1 MKCKFDVTGMSCAAC
16 QAHVEKAVNALE
28 GVDNAAVNLLANS
41 MVAEFDESKLSPED
55 ICAAVDKAGY
65 HASVHGA
72 SPAAG
77 AGAARQSDPAAE
89 QARQMKHRL
98 ILSIIFLVPLFYL
111 CMGHM
116 VGAPLPSI
124 FLGVE
129 NAMVFT
135 LTQLVLVVPIMYI
148 NDHYFIDG
156 FRSLWHRSPNMDSLI
171 ALGSSAAFLYSLWAI
186 YMTGWALGHGN
197 PALAHD
203 YQMNHLY
210 LESVGMILTLISV
223 GKYLETRSK
232 GKTGDAIRALMDLA
246 PKTATVLRD
255 GAELEVPVEQV
266 QAGDLLRVKPGGA
279 VPVDGVVTE
288 GVSSVDESAL
298 TGESIPVEKR
308 PGDKVSAATINQTG
322 TFTMRAT
329 GVGEDTALAR
339 IIQLVEDASAS
350 KAPIAKLADRV
361 AGVFVPIVM
370 AIALVTAVVWLL
382 VTGTPSRA
390 LVAGVS
396 VLVISCPCAL
406 GLATPVAIMVGTGRG
421 AQNGTLFKSAEAL
434 EALQSVNTV
443 VLDKTGTVTQ
453 GKPVVTDLLP
463 QGDHTEEELLCV
475 AASLEALSEHPLA
488 QAIVARAQERNIP
501 LCPVE
506 DFEAVPGQGIQG
518 TIQGSRFRAG
528 NARFLGLENVS
539 DQADRLAEAGKTP
552 LFFSCDGAL
561 MGTIA
566 VADPPKPD
574 SLEAIRAMQELGL
587 EVVLLTGDNR
597 RTAQAVGRQMGDI
610 QVIAEVLPQDKER
623 HVAQLQAQGK
633 KVAMVG
639 DGINDAP
646 ALARSDVGIAIGAG
660 TDVALESADVVLMR
674 SSLMDAVGAFELS
687 RATLRN
693 IKENLFWALFYNSI
707 GIPLAAGVFFPIL
720 GWQLNPIFGAAA
732 MSLSSV
738 CVVSNAL
745 RLRFFKP
752 KHRSAVRTPAAAPT
766 QNKETDQLTKGD
778 EETMTKTLHV
788 EGMMCEHCQARVEKA
803 LAAVKGVKSV
813 QVSLEDKTALVECGL
828 LTSDKALTKAVTD
841 VGYEVKD
848 IQ

>member
-28 GVDNAAVNLLANS
+28 GVNTAAVNLLANS

-55 ICAAVDKAGY
+55 ICAAVDRAGY

-72 SPAAG
+72 APSASAA
-77 AGAARQSDPAAE
+77 AAQADPAVE
-89 QARQMKHRL
+89 QAKGMKRRL
-98 ILSIIFLVPLFYL
+98 IWSIVFLVPLFYL

-116 VGAPLPSI
+116 VGAPLPPI
-124 FLGVE
+124 FHGVE

-135 LTQLVLVVPIMYI
+135 LTQLVLVLPIMYI
-148 NDHYFIDG
+148 NDHYFING

-186 YMTGWALGHGN
+186 FMTGWALGHGDM
-197 PALAHD
+197 ALAHE

-255 GAELEVPVEQV
+255 GQELELPVEQV
-266 QAGDLLRVKPGGA
+266 QTGDLLRVKPGGA
-279 VPVDGVVTE
+279 VPVDGIVTE

-298 TGESIPVEKR
+298 TGESIPVEKG

-322 TFTMRAT
+322 SFTMRAT
-329 GVGEDTALAR
+329 GVGQDTALAQ

-370 AIALVTAVVWLL
+370 AIALVTAIVWLV

-434 EALQSVNTV
+434 EALQSINTI

-488 QAIVARAQERNIP
+488 QAIVARAKEQNIP

-506 DFEAVPGQGIQG
+506 DFQAVPGQGIQG
-518 TIQGSRFRAG
+518 TIQGSLFRAG
-528 NARFLGLENVS
+528 NARFLGLEKAS
-539 DQADRLAEAGKTP
+539 SLADQLAEAGKTP
-552 LFFSCDGAL
+552 LFFSCDGQL

-566 VADPPKPD
+566 VSDPPKPD
-574 SLEAIRAMQELGL
+574 SLEAIQAMKELGL

-597 RTAQAVGRQMGDI
+597 RTAEAVGRQMGGI

-623 HVAQLQAQGK
+623 HIADLQAQGK

-646 ALARSDVGIAIGAG
+646 ALARAQVGIAIGAG

-674 SSLMDAVGAFELS
+674 SSLMDAVGAYELS
-687 RATLRN
+687 KATLRN

-752 KHRSAVRTPAAAPT
+752 KHRGSVSVAVPSQT
-766 QNKETDQLTKGD
+766 KSDELEKGD

-788 EGMMCEHCQARVEKA
+788 EGMMCQHCQARVEKA

-813 QVSLEDKTALVECGL
+813 QVNLEENTAQVECGL
-828 LTSDKALTKAVTD
+828 LVSDKALTKAVTD
-841 VGYEVKD
+841 AGYEVTG

>member
-28 GVDNAAVNLLANS
+28 GVDTATVNLLANS
-41 MVAEFDESKLSPED
+41 MVAEFDETRLSPQD
-55 ICAAVDKAGY
+55 ICAAVDRAGY
-65 HASVHGA
+65 HASVHGE
-72 SPAAG
+72 SPSAA
-77 AGAARQSDPAAE
+77 AAAAQADPAAE
-89 QARQMKHRL
+89 QARGMKHRL
-98 ILSIIFLVPLFYL
+98 IWSIVFLVPLFYL

-116 VGAPLPSI
+116 VGAPLPPI
-124 FLGVE
+124 FLGDE
-129 NAMVFT
+129 NCMVFA
-135 LTQLVLVVPIMYI
+135 LTQLVLVLPIMYS
-148 NDHYFIDG
+148 NDHYFING
-156 FRSLWHRSPNMDSLI
+156 FRSLWHRAPNMDSLI
-171 ALGSSAAFLYSLWAI
+171 ALGSTAAFLYSLWAI
-186 YMTGWALGHGN
+186 FMTGWALGHGDA
-197 PALAHD
+197 ALAHE
-203 YQMNHLY
+203 YSMNHLY

-223 GKYLETRSK
+223 GKYLEARSK

-246 PKTATVLRD
+246 PKTAFVLRD
-255 GAELEVPVEQV
+255 GAEVELPVEQV
-266 QAGDLLRVKPGGA
+266 QTGDLLRVKPGGS

-298 TGESIPVEKR
+298 TGESIPVEKH

-322 TFTMRAT
+322 SFTMRAT

-370 AIALVTAVVWLL
+370 AIALVTAIVWLI

-463 QGDHTEEELLCV
+463 QPGHTEEELLGV

-488 QAIVARAQERNIP
+488 QAIVSAARERGLP
-501 LCPVE
+501 FQSAA
-506 DFEAVPGQGIQG
+506 DFEAVPGQGIRGVIGGHRYQ
-518 TIQGSRFRAG
+518 AG
-528 NARFLGLENVS
+528 NARLMGS
-539 DQADRLAEAGKTP
+539 TISTADADRLAEEGKTP
-552 LFFSCDGAL
+552 LFFSRDGAL

-566 VADPPKPD
+566 VADPPKAD
-574 SLEAIRAMQELGL
+574 SREAIRAMGELGL

-597 RTAQAVGRQMGDI
+597 RTAEAVGRQMGDI
-610 QVIAEVLPQDKER
+610 RVIAEVLPQDKER

-646 ALARSDVGIAIGAG
+646 ALARADVGIAIGAG

-674 SSLMDAVGAFELS
+674 SSLMDAVGAYELS
-687 RATLRN
+687 QATLRN
-693 IKENLFWALFYNSI
+693 IKENLFWALFYNAI
-707 GIPLAAGVFFPIL
+707 GIPLAAGVFYPLL
-720 GWQLNPIFGAAA
+720 GWQLSPIFGAAA

-752 KHRSAVRTPAAAPT
+752 KHRAAPQAIKT
-766 QNKETDQLTKGD
+766 ESEPETIPAESKGD
-778 EETMTKTLHV
+778 DETMTKTLTV

-803 LAAVKGVKSV
+803 LAAVKGVKRA
-813 QVSLEDKTALVECGL
+813 QVDLEAKTATVECGL
-828 LTSDKALTKAVTD
+828 LVGDKALKQAVTD
-841 VGYEVKD
+841 AGYEVTE
-848 IQ
+848 IR